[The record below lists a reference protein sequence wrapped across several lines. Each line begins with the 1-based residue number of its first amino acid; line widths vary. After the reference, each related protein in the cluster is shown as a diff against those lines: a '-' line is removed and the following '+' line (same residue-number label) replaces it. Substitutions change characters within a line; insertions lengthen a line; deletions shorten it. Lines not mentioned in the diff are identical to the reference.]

1 MRLHLCD
8 AFMIF
13 YGMDKTSMSNST
25 KNRLN
30 KKGFTLAEV
39 LVTVAIILILAGVT
53 FVSVVQY
60 QKNLRL
66 MEMDGTAKEIFIAAQ
81 NHLSVAQASG
91 DLDRLV
97 EKAKSAT
104 GTTDSTIGTKL
115 SSAPSYADNASGEYY
130 YVIHNVTSGIESY
143 TPTEGKRILEM
154 MLPFGALDETV
165 ATGGNYAIV
174 YELKS
179 ASVVAVL
186 YSGAGNASFGNAA
199 VINFGDDD
207 VKAIPTLYNDK
218 SARKNYV
225 KNGVTAIVGCYTGK
239 AGSAAIPT
247 ETLEAPK
254 LEVKNE
260 NKLHVLVRG
269 NYSAKDVI
277 TLTIHGVQSNT
288 TAIMQLNCTDNG
300 SNEFDITL
308 DDITSDS
315 TRFTNILSSGR
326 FTRSNETPGTA
337 FIPGENIEIS
347 ATARATDALATP
359 KTSAVYTTS
368 SLFADV
374 NDGRTVYIQNMRHLE
389 NLSVDMSDFAG
400 NLTDKSGT
408 TNGDITAIQKNDI
421 TMLSWDG
428 LTSAHSLYG
437 AGTLKDTYVA
447 VNVNYPLSYDGGR
460 HEIYGLSI
468 APYLNSSDQATH
480 NAGIFGNVTATLSV
494 KNLILRNDK
503 IPVHASGGKALSTAA
518 GMLLGKTSANLTV
531 DGVLAYYHE
540 TEYNEANDS
549 AVEVQ
554 ASQVAGGLIG
564 LVAGGRL
571 EVKNSAAAVYVKG
584 GSAAGGLIGSADG
597 AADGSTIVQSYA
609 GGHTRDGAY
618 DTKVE
623 GSAPKNQG
631 AGRYNVQASGYAGGF
646 IGMTTD
652 KVSMNAVYSTA
663 SAYASSGAAN
673 AGSFAGKGTL
683 NIQKTADG
691 KENYY
696 AIGPHNGTDASADET
711 AKAQLVAGQTRR
723 QATAYDR
730 TLMGITASAAH
741 PAMDKT
747 SYPLNTIRHLLAD
760 GADDKDLPW
769 FIKEHVG
776 DWVVSKKTEESN
788 FEVENGNRLTVRINT
803 GLDQIAED
811 LYYEVKVH
819 GQTKGNYAY
828 FLLHIKTDGTVDVQ
842 RRFNTEG
849 FQVYNHNIATIK
861 QDATPK
867 KVELYLDDITKP
879 YGNFASVFD
888 GNYFYPGEDISINVT
903 VLTSNNDTGA
913 VYDEDKKLYTNSLY
927 GYLQNASVDS
937 SAHNRQK
944 IEAVKKYVSTA
955 GTEENGLGL
964 IKTGDQYYVQIDNS
978 RHLQNLSENV
988 GYSWPQDIGS
998 KIAGVIQTDN
1008 IYWAGSSVGRAY
1020 TIGFQEEL
1028 GADLSVYSKD
1038 NQLTQNGLFCP
1049 IATYNTLL
1057 SLYDGSGYRISGLAA
1072 VKNADKT
1079 AVALFV
1085 QPKGEMTIKNL
1096 TLENVDFYITGSEA
1110 RAAGLIGYAD
1120 HPVTIDNVHFVG
1132 ALRVKGSD
1140 ITGGFVPQVNSNV
1153 TITNSSIENA
1163 NISSSDN
1170 SAAGLI
1176 AYVRGVATVDNV
1188 NFTGNVRINGEKE
1201 TACFVAHPFNNITIT
1216 NSGIEG
1222 DTTVISDTSEAGGL
1236 IGYVNEHDTTVKN
1249 AKVVGKNTEVIAG
1262 KNAGGLI
1269 GNIGSCPTL
1278 NISNVG
1284 VSAFVASNSKE
1295 DQAGAGGLIGRIGEV
1310 GADSKIEKSYYGG
1323 RTTEGIYDRCTINEG
1338 TEYENTYDANVN
1350 GEKFTG
1356 GFIGYIGKAS
1366 DLLID
1371 QCFSTGSVKGES
1383 EAAGGFIGSS
1393 LAWCQGSMS
1402 IKSCYS
1408 MGKVSGT
1415 SSSKGG
1421 FIGKSNGTITFENV
1435 FYYSAF
1441 NSFED
1446 TVGNQ
1451 PGSNG
1456 ITVINYQKDI
1466 LADDDSRTV
1475 NTQVYDMS
1483 ILEGETYP
1491 YKNWT
1496 TEHDDT
1502 SMTMVPTYYGDWP
1515 KVPERQLKGYLAYYE
1530 LYENGSIGIYM
1541 PGVKNTLMSPL
1552 PAGIDLGGQKTGY
1565 GVFIDTRNPEEADD
1579 FCSRFCKKGT
1589 IPLDKI
1595 TNKVSDAITDY
1606 SISLNGE
1613 TFYFWKFTSSSLR
1626 ELQPQKTMETPWVT
1640 ITVKDAKYHV
1650 NANYGAAIA
1659 PEKLLGTPAYPFR
1672 IRNKNHSKNLD
1683 HNLNSLKSNLGR
1695 DNYSISRDWSQK
1707 KTMDTTNFP
1716 LFSEVKAD
1724 HDVTTY
1730 IGEQN
1735 KSMKALHFTEHSFAH
1750 VGVVCERTAY
1760 ILEKLG
1766 FDEHTVDLALTAAW
1780 MHDLGNIVNRVD
1792 HSQSGALMAFSILNR
1807 MNVAAEDIAP
1817 IICAIGNHDEGN
1829 GQPVSAIAAALILAD
1844 KSDVRRSRVQEPD
1857 EHKFD
1862 IHDRVNYSVTDSKL
1876 KINKEQ
1882 SAIKLKLSID
1892 THYGEIGEYFEI
1904 FMERM
1909 LLCKKAANFLG
1920 MDFHLIINEQTLL

>member
-1 MRLHLCD
+1 MRPHHCD
-8 AFMIF
+8 AFNIEH
-13 YGMDKTSMSNST
+13 GMEQTSMTNAI
-25 KNRLN
+25 KKRLN
-30 KKGFTLAEV
+30 RKGFTLAEV
-39 LVTVAIILILAGVT
+39 LVTVAILLILAGVT

-819 GQTKGNYAY
+819 GQTEGNYAY

-1008 IYWAGSSVGRAY
+1008 IYWAGLSEGRAC

-1028 GADLSVYSKD
+1028 GTDLSVYSNG

-1049 IATYNTLL
+1049 LAIGNTLI

-1072 VKNADKT
+1072 KKHADQT
-1079 AVALFV
+1079 AVALFI
-1085 QPKGEMTIKNL
+1085 QPKAEMTVKNL
-1096 TLENVDFYITGSEA
+1096 ILENVDFSITGSKS
-1110 RAAGLIGYAD
+1110 RAAGLIGYAAS
-1120 HPVTIDNVHFVG
+1120 PVTIDNVHFVG
-1132 ALRVKGSD
+1132 NLNIKGSD
-1140 ITGGFVPQVNSNV
+1140 ISAGFVPQVNSKV
-1153 TITNSSIENA
+1153 TITNSGIENA
-1163 NISSSDN
+1163 NISSSDAA
-1170 SAAGLI
+1170 AAGLV
-1176 AYVRGVATVDNV
+1176 AYVERTTTVDNV
-1188 NFTGNVRINGEKE
+1188 SFTGNVRISGKDQ
-1201 TACFVAHPFNNITIT
+1201 TAGFIAFPFSDITIT
-1216 NSGIEG
+1216 NSGIGG
-1222 DTTVISDTSEAGGL
+1222 DASIISGYSEAGGI
-1236 IGYVNEHDTTVKN
+1236 IGYINEHVATVDN
-1249 AKVVGKNTEVIAG
+1249 VKVAGKNTEIIAR

-1269 GNIGSCPTL
+1269 GNIENCPKLT
-1278 NISNVG
+1278 IGNVG
-1284 VSAFVASNSKE
+1284 VSAFITSENN
-1295 DQAGAGGLIGRIGEV
+1295 DGQAGAGGLIGRIGV
-1310 GADSKIEKSYYGG
+1310 LGAESKIENSYYGG
-1323 RTTEGIYDRCTINEG
+1323 RTTAGIYGDCTVNKDPENEHN
-1338 TEYENTYDANVN
+1338 YAANIN
-1350 GEKFTG
+1350 GEKSAG
-1356 GFIGYIGKAS
+1356 GFIGYIGKANGLS
-1366 DLLID
+1366 IEK
-1371 QCFSTGSVKGES
+1371 CFSTGSVHAES
-1383 EAAGGFIGSS
+1383 EAAGGFIGYS
-1393 LAWCQGSMS
+1393 LGWSQGSIS
-1402 IKSCYS
+1402 IKNCYS

-1415 SSSKGG
+1415 SSSIGG
-1421 FIGKSNGTITFENV
+1421 FIGKANGTSTFENV
-1435 FYYSAF
+1435 FYYRAF
-1441 NSFED
+1441 NSVKD
-1446 TVGNQ
+1446 PVGNN
-1451 PGSNG
+1451 PGFSD
-1456 ITVINYQKDI
+1456 IQVIDSPDDI
-1466 LADDDSRTV
+1466 IADDYSGTV
-1475 NTQVYDMS
+1475 NTYVYDTPT
-1483 ILEGETYP
+1483 LEGETYP

-1502 SMTMVPTYYGDWP
+1502 STTMVHTYYGDWP
-1515 KVPERQLKGYLAYYE
+1515 MIPERQLKGYLAYFERYTD
-1530 LYENGSIGIYM
+1530 GSIGIYM
-1541 PGVKNTLMSPL
+1541 PGGQNTLMPSL
-1552 PAGIDLGGQKTGY
+1552 PRGIDLGGQKTGY
-1565 GVFIDTRNPEEADD
+1565 GIFIDTSNVKEAED
-1579 FCSRFCKKGT
+1579 FCTRFCKKGAK
-1589 IPLDKI
+1589 PLNKI
-1595 TNKVSDAITDY
+1595 TNKVSREVVNY
-1606 SISLNGE
+1606 SISLDGE
-1613 TFYFWKFTSSSLR
+1613 TFYFWKFTNGSLG
-1626 ELQPQKTMETPWVT
+1626 ELQPQNTTENPWVSVM
-1640 ITVKDAKYHV
+1640 VKDTTYHV

-1659 PEKLLGTPAYPFR
+1659 PANLLGTDSYPFR
-1672 IRNKNHSKNLD
+1672 IRNETHYDNLD
-1683 HNLNSLKSNLGR
+1683 KNMNNLKCTILGR
-1695 DNYSISRDWSQK
+1695 DKYSISRDWSK
-1707 KTMDTTNFP
+1707 K
-1716 LFSEVKAD
+1716 
-1724 HDVTTY
+1724 
-1730 IGEQN
+1730 
-1735 KSMKALHFTEHSFAH
+1735 
-1750 VGVVCERTAY
+1750 
-1760 ILEKLG
+1760 
-1766 FDEHTVDLALTAAW
+1766 
-1780 MHDLGNIVNRVD
+1780 
-1792 HSQSGALMAFSILNR
+1792 
-1807 MNVAAEDIAP
+1807 
-1817 IICAIGNHDEGN
+1817 
-1829 GQPVSAIAAALILAD
+1829 
-1844 KSDVRRSRVQEPD
+1844 
-1857 EHKFD
+1857 
-1862 IHDRVNYSVTDSKL
+1862 
-1876 KINKEQ
+1876 
-1882 SAIKLKLSID
+1882 
-1892 THYGEIGEYFEI
+1892 
-1904 FMERM
+1904 
-1909 LLCKKAANFLG
+1909 
-1920 MDFHLIINEQTLL
+1920 

>member
-1 MRLHLCD
+1 MID
-8 AFMIF
+8 AFSIEH
-13 YGMDKTSMSNST
+13 GMEQTSMTNAI
-25 KNRLN
+25 KKRLDR
-30 KKGFTLAEV
+30 KGFTLAEV

-53 FVSVVQY
+53 FVSVAQY

-91 DLDRLV
+91 DLDRLA
-97 EKAKSAT
+97 EKAKSAN

-115 SSAPSYADNASGEYY
+115 DSTSVSDYARNDDGEYY
-130 YVIHNVTSGIESY
+130 YVIHNVNSGIESC
-143 TPTEGKRILEM
+143 TPSGSGAILQM
-154 MLPFGALDETV
+154 MLPFGAIDETV

-218 SARKNYV
+218 SARKSYV

-374 NDGRTVYIQNMRHLE
+374 NDGRTVYIQNLRHLE

-554 ASQVAGGLIG
+554 ASQVVGGLIG

-584 GSAAGGLIGSADG
+584 GSAAGGLIGSVSDAVN
-597 AADGSTIVQSYA
+597 GSIVQSYA
-609 GGHTRDGAY
+609 GGHT
-618 DTKVE
+618 
-623 GSAPKNQG
+623 KNGEYSTTDAANQPVLEG
-631 AGRYNVQASGYAGGF
+631 AGRYNVQATQASGYAGGF
-646 IGMTTD
+646 IGVTTN
-652 KVSMNAVYSTA
+652 KVEMNAVYSTA
-663 SAYASSGAAN
+663 SAYASSSDAN
-673 AGSFAGKGTL
+673 SNSFAGNGVPNVLPDANRK
-683 NIQKTADG
+683 Q
-691 KENYY
+691 NYY
-696 AIGPHNGTDASADET
+696 AIGPHNGIDASADET
-711 AKAQLVAGQTRR
+711 AKSEIETGQVHR
-723 QATAYDR
+723 QATPYDR
-730 TLMGITASAAH
+730 KLLKDDASVTA
-741 PAMDKT
+741 MEKMT
-747 SYPLNTIRHLLAD
+747 YPLCTISHMCSD
-760 GADDKDLPW
+760 TNLPW

-776 DWVVSKKTEESN
+776 DWVVTKKTKESD

-803 GLDQIAED
+803 GRDQIAED

-819 GQTKGNYAY
+819 EQTRGNYAY
-828 FLLHIKTDGTVDVQ
+828 FLLHIKPDGTVDVQ

-849 FQVYNHNIATIK
+849 FQAYNHNIATIK

-867 KVELYLDDITKP
+867 KVELYLDDITNQ
-879 YGNFASVFD
+879 YGNFASVFS

-903 VLTSNNDTGA
+903 ALTSNKDTDA
-913 VYDEDKKLYTNSLY
+913 IYDEDKKLYTNSLY

-937 SAHNRQK
+937 SAHNQQK

-964 IKTGDQYYVQIDNS
+964 IKKDDQYYVQIDNS

-988 GYSWPQDIGS
+988 GYSWPHDIGY
-998 KIAGVIQTDN
+998 KIAGAIQTDN
-1008 IYWAGSSVGRAY
+1008 IYWAGSSADRAY

-1028 GADLSVYSKD
+1028 GAYLSVYSKD

-1057 SLYDGSGYRISGLAA
+1057 SLYDGSGYKISGLSAM
-1072 VKNADKT
+1072 KNANQT

-1096 TLENVDFYITGSEA
+1096 ILENVDFSITGSEA

-1132 ALRVKGSD
+1132 ALRVKGSG
-1140 ITGGFVPQVNSNV
+1140 ITGGFVPQVNGKV

-1176 AYVRGVATVDNV
+1176 AYVGGVATIDNV
-1188 NFTGNVRINGEKE
+1188 NFTGDVRIEGKKE
-1201 TACFVAHPFNNITIT
+1201 TAGFVASPFNNITIT

-1222 DTTVISDTSEAGGL
+1222 DTTVISDTDEAGGL
-1236 IGYVNEHDTTVKN
+1236 IGCVNGHDTTVVN
-1249 AKVVGKNTEVIAG
+1249 ARVVGKNTEVIAG

-1284 VSAFVASNSKE
+1284 VSAFIASNRKE

-1323 RTTEGIYDRCTINEG
+1323 RTTEGIYDSCTINEG

-1441 NSFED
+1441 NSFEG

-1456 ITVINYQKDI
+1456 ITVTNDQKDI

-1475 NTQVYDMS
+1475 NTQVYDTPT
-1483 ILEGETYP
+1483 LEGGKYP

-1502 SMTMVPTYYGDWP
+1502 SVTMVPTYYGDWP

-1565 GVFIDTRNPEEADD
+1565 GVLIDTRNPEEADD

-1613 TFYFWKFTSSSLR
+1613 TFYFWKFTSSSLG
-1626 ELQPQKTMETPWVT
+1626 ELQPQETMETPWVT

-1672 IRNKNHSKNLD
+1672 IRNKNHSENLD
-1683 HNLNSLKSNLGR
+1683 NNLNSLKSNLGR
-1695 DNYSISRDWSQK
+1695 DNYSISRDWSK
-1707 KTMDTTNFP
+1707 K
-1716 LFSEVKAD
+1716 
-1724 HDVTTY
+1724 
-1730 IGEQN
+1730 
-1735 KSMKALHFTEHSFAH
+1735 
-1750 VGVVCERTAY
+1750 
-1760 ILEKLG
+1760 
-1766 FDEHTVDLALTAAW
+1766 
-1780 MHDLGNIVNRVD
+1780 
-1792 HSQSGALMAFSILNR
+1792 
-1807 MNVAAEDIAP
+1807 
-1817 IICAIGNHDEGN
+1817 
-1829 GQPVSAIAAALILAD
+1829 
-1844 KSDVRRSRVQEPD
+1844 
-1857 EHKFD
+1857 
-1862 IHDRVNYSVTDSKL
+1862 
-1876 KINKEQ
+1876 
-1882 SAIKLKLSID
+1882 
-1892 THYGEIGEYFEI
+1892 
-1904 FMERM
+1904 
-1909 LLCKKAANFLG
+1909 
-1920 MDFHLIINEQTLL
+1920 